1 MKGTVVATSLERK
14 GSAIAPTLPL
24 VSVLVPAY
32 NRADTIAETLDSL
45 IQQSYP
51 NLEIVVVD
59 DGSTDATAQVAARYA
74 DRVRYVR
81 QINGG
86 LASARN
92 RAQRE
97 ARGKYLAW
105 LDADDI
111 AEPERIALQ
120 VACLEKLPEVTLCC
134 SDFSAFT
141 SDGPVASSYVT
152 DYYKV
157 VKASPG
163 GVRSLFDAATVL
175 TPSESLLGLVPG
187 EAVSVYSGMLFD
199 RLVWGNFVHPPTIM
213 FRRELLQQAGEL
225 DENYSNLCDYDWLLR
240 ASRCGP
246 IAFIDRPMLR
256 YRLSPGQMSSD
267 HNTVTIKLETIRIID
282 RLKVLDSAY
291 YAEKRAALRTRAGKA
306 YLGAADLEAEVHKL
320 KALQYL
326 LRGIW
331 LAGFGSVRARSFAK
345 LVLPGA
351 IIRRLRQSRA
361 YSAAG
366 H

>member
-1 MKGTVVATSLERK
+1 MKDTGSVTFRDINESTVV
-14 GSAIAPTLPL
+14 PTLPL

-74 DRVRYVR
+74 GRVRYVR
-81 QINGG
+81 QVNGG
-86 LASARN
+86 LAAARN

-97 ARGKYLAW
+97 ARGNYIAW

-120 VACLEKLPEVTLCC
+120 VACLEELPEVSLCC

-141 SDGPVASSYVT
+141 SDGLVAPSYVA

-163 GVRSLFDAATVL
+163 GVRALFDAATVL
-175 TPSESLLGLVPG
+175 TPNEFLRGLVPG
-187 EAVSVYSGMLFD
+187 ETVPVYSGMLFD

-213 FRRELLQQAGEL
+213 FRRKLMQQTGEL
-225 DENYSNLCDYDWLLR
+225 DEGYSNLCDYDWLLR

-256 YRLSPGQMSSD
+256 YRLSPGQMSGD

-282 RLKVLDSAY
+282 RLKELDSAY
-291 YAEKRAALRTRAGKA
+291 YAEQRAALRARAGKA
-306 YLGAADLEAEVHKL
+306 YLGAADLEAEDHKL
-320 KALQYL
+320 TAWRYL

-331 LAGFGSVRARSFAK
+331 LAGFDSVRLSSFAK

-361 YSAAG
+361 PTTAG
-366 H
+366 R